1 MGILQRLMS
10 ILDRLLR
17 KPSEE
22 ERRLDDL
29 GPHAREMIDGVVQLS
44 STTVKDIMV
53 PRPDVV
59 FVPVDA
65 TPEELMETIT
75 ESGHS
80 RLPVYHKTVDDV
92 IGVLYAKDLLGQIGG
107 NGRNLNDDRV
117 GNGGTAA
124 NDDKV
129 VNDNKVVN
137 AGKAMR
143 KPYFVPESKRVD
155 ELLHEFQRRRV
166 HLAIVT
172 DEYGGTSGIACME
185 DVLEEIVG
193 DIQDEFDNE
202 SEEVLKLGAG
212 VYLCDARV
220 GLDELDDFGLTLEL
234 PTEEFNT
241 LGGFVFDLFGK
252 IPVIYETKRYG
263 GADFVIQ
270 GMDGRRIT
278 RVKIVLRKEPGA
290 EAQQDR
296 SA

>member
-1 MGILQRLMS
+1 MSVISILDWLMS
-10 ILDRLLR
+10 ILDRLLG

-22 ERRLDDL
+22 ERKLDEL
-29 GPHAREMIDGVVQLS
+29 GPHAREMIDGVVKLS

-59 FVPVDA
+59 FVSVDA
-65 TPEELMETIT
+65 EPDELLDTIA

-92 IGVLYAKDLLGQIGG
+92 IGVLYAKDLLGQV
-107 NGRNLNDDRV
+107 V
-117 GNGGTAA
+117 GNGQKA
-124 NDDKV
+124 
-129 VNDNKVVN
+129 N

-166 HLAIVT
+166 HLAIVV

-212 VYLCDARV
+212 VYLCDATV
-220 GLDELDDFGLTLEL
+220 GLDELADYGLTMAL
-234 PTEEFNT
+234 PADEFDT

-252 IPVIYETKRYG
+252 IPVIYETKSYG
-263 GADFVIQ
+263 NADFVIQ
-270 GMDGRRIT
+270 GMEGRRIT
-278 RVKIVLRKEPGA
+278 RVKIVVRREPEGDP
-290 EAQQDR
+290 QQDR

>member
-1 MGILQRLMS
+1 MGILHLFTSTRLMS

-17 KPSEE
+17 KPSDE

-92 IGVLYAKDLLGQIGG
+92 IGVLYAKDLLGQIVG
-107 NGRNLNDDRV
+107 NGRNVND
-117 GNGGTAA
+117 GTAA
-124 NDDKV
+124 NDGKV
-129 VNDNKVVN
+129 VNDDKVVN

-202 SEEVLKLGAG
+202 REEVLKLGAG

-220 GLDELDDFGLTLEL
+220 RLDELGDHGLALEL
-234 PTEEFNT
+234 PADEFNT

-263 GADFVIQ
+263 EADFVIQ

-278 RVKIVLRKEPGA
+278 RVKIVLRSDPED
-290 EAQQDR
+290 ESQQDR